1 MCRVYSWCMEQAS
14 TITRP
19 ETRDQPQVKQPW
31 LWNVVLLDDEE
42 HSYEYV
48 IDLAQRL
55 FGHEKERAYKVAKTV
70 DGEGRAILM
79 TTHRELGEL
88 KVEQVHSFGAD
99 RLIAT
104 CKGSMSAIL
113 EPAECGG
120 DDDQG

>member
-1 MCRVYSWCMEQAS
+1 MEQTS
-14 TITRP
+14 TLTLP

-70 DGEGRAILM
+70 DAEGRAILM